1 MAIPSK
7 GEVGV
12 ADFYLPLN
20 IAYFSIQD
28 SICNGCSLRLFDVMF
43 GKFEL
48 SEVVTKC
55 LAFSESYNKKL
66 LIDSS

>member
-20 IAYFSIQD
+20 IAYYSIQD

-43 GKFEL
+43 GKFDLYRDSNEVL
-48 SEVVTKC
+48 SI
-55 LAFSESYNKKL
+55 FRL
-66 LIDSS
+66 L

>member
-7 GEVGV
+7 GIVGV

-48 SEVVTKC
+48 SRGSNEV
-55 LAFSESYNKKL
+55 LSIFGIL
-66 LIDSS
+66 